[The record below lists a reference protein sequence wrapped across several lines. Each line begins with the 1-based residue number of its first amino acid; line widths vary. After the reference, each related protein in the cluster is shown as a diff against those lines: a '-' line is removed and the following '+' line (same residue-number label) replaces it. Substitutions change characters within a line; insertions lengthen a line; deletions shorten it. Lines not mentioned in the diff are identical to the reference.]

1 MINFEQIQNKINQTL
16 GGEALSQKATQ
27 AKPEFNLISDLLPYR
42 SFDEVK
48 QIFINDNSVGFVL
61 EATPLIGATDNV
73 IDTLSGM
80 FSDALPE
87 GCTIQ
92 FINFASPKVGPLFDA
107 WKASRFAKGGIYK
120 KLAEKRITPF

>member
-1 MINFEQIQNKINQTL
+1 MINFQKLQKKINQIF
-16 GGEALSQKATQ
+16 GGESLSQNDKQPKTD
-27 AKPEFNLISDLLPYR
+27 FNLIADLLPYR
-42 SFDEVK
+42 SFDESR

-61 EATPLIGATDNV
+61 EATPLIGATENV

-92 FINFASPKVGPLFDA
+92 FINFASPKVVLVV
-107 WKASRFAKGGIYK
+107 
-120 KLAEKRITPF
+120 